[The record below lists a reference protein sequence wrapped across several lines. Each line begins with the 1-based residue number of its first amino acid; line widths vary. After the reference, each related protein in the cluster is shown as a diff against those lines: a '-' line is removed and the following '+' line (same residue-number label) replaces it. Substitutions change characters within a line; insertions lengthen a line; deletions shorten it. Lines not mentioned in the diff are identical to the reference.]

1 MSVLVKW
8 NAGARNATSVVGV
21 TSEDNKWVALMNYL
35 TANGVAFTEAEFR
48 PTSPG
53 LYCSQQSDGSYSIC
67 QAVLTPDWSPDL
79 GPTPIY
85 MSEVAF
91 LCWVLLPA

>member
-1 MSVLVKW
+1 MSILVKW

-21 TSEDNKWVALMNYL
+21 TSEDNKWMALMNYL
-35 TANGVAFTEAEFR
+35 TANGVAFVADTYQ
-48 PTSPG
+48 PPSPG
-53 LYCSQQSDGSYSIC
+53 LYCYQQSDGSFSIY

-85 MSEVAF
+85 VSEVAHM
-91 LCWVLLPA
+91 CWVLLPV